1 MGCKGKIIAI
11 AKCPPGRAATRLH
24 TFLGKS
30 PTLGADTRVQL
41 TAAAFT
47 LDGWVEGASEANPT
61 DSLKKKRSKPS
72 EIEDCGEEPKTPEQH
87 KSKKKK
93 NNKEKTKKNT

>member
-1 MGCKGKIIAI
+1 MYLLKLFSQSLYGWHLAWQ
-11 AKCPPGRAATRLH
+11 
-24 TFLGKS
+24 S

-72 EIEDCGEEPKTPEQH
+72 DTGKHQNVILQPSRTDVLIFNEVTVQICTVRKYG
-87 KSKKKK
+87 
-93 NNKEKTKKNT
+93 